1 MLKALPELKKRARAA
16 ALWGAAG
23 FNITPSHLAGGLED
37 FVELVVP
44 ILQVRGPFRTAYA
57 GTTLRSQ
64 LGLTWPEQRAA

>member
-1 MLKALPELKKRARAA
+1 LGGGRVQHHALP
-16 ALWGAAG
+16 
-23 FNITPSHLAGGLED
+23 SGGLED

-57 GTTLRSQ
+57 GTTLRSH